1 MSDLYTC
8 SKLCKLVLIMTFIG
22 KKTLDGPVRLFVVFS
37 CHASFNLFMTLTLL
51 KIIIQLFWIWACL
64 MSVPSWLGSGYLVF
78 LSEIPPRPLH
88 LLIFHFE
95 IVVISHTFIRNNAER
110 SQIPFA
116 HLPLDVKSSLT
127 IVNITTWKVVL
138 IQSTL
143 HAAFTSFTHTQCGC
157 TYTCI
162 FVQFV
167 IYMGL
172 CSQKKSRY
180 RGPLMLPFYSHS
192 QLPSSNLLAAT
203 NLISI
208 SRIEIDGVTEDN
220 LLRLAL
226 FIQHNLQNNQAVV
239 STVVSFLLLSSIMV

>member
-1 MSDLYTC
+1 
-8 SKLCKLVLIMTFIG
+8 MTFIG

-110 SQIPFA
+110 SQIPFT

-127 IVNITTWKVVL
+127 IVNITTRILML
-138 IQSTL
+138 IQSTN
-143 HAAFTSFTHTQCGC
+143 SQ
-157 TYTCI
+157 I
-162 FVQFV
+162 FPVKLVLVCVWLFA
-167 IYMGL
+167 ISGD
-172 CSQKKSRY
+172 CR
-180 RGPLMLPFYSHS
+180 HS
-192 QLPSSNLLAAT
+192 P
-203 NLISI
+203 
-208 SRIEIDGVTEDN
+208 D
-220 LLRLAL
+220 
-226 FIQHNLQNNQAVV
+226 
-239 STVVSFLLLSSIMV
+239 TVLLSQGSAGVQPWW